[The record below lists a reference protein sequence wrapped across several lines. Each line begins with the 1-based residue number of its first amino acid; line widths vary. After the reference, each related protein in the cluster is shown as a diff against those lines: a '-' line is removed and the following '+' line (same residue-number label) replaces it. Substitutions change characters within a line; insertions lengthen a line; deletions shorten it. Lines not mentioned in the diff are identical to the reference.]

1 MWSTERMPIDRWGK
15 RADII
20 MDGDSTIKRMNV
32 GRVYEQYCN
41 AVGHLMHLDL
51 KAKMDAGVPESE
63 IWGFL
68 TRYYHTASPMMGE
81 LVDETLTPFPEKRA
95 KHLASVYK
103 EGVYLWLP
111 ANSPTIG
118 DQQIEDLRTAYPIPK
133 APVTYI
139 GSLGTPVTTVDDIL
153 IGSMYIILLEKT
165 GSDWAAVSS
174 AKRQHFGLLAKLTN
188 ADKYSLPWRE
198 QPVRFL
204 GESEVRL
211 LVAIVGSEITADLL
225 EIPNSP
231 AASKAIVRKLLSA
244 VKPTDVDTI
253 INRKEVPRGISR
265 SVMFVK
271 HILACAGFEFT
282 NE

>member
-1 MWSTERMPIDRWGK
+1 MPVDQWGK

-32 GRVYEQYCN
+32 GRVYEQYVN
-41 AVGHLMHLDL
+41 AVGELIHRRL
-51 KAKMDAGVPESE
+51 KTMVDAKAPESE
-63 IWGFL
+63 VWSYL
-68 TRYYHTASPMMGE
+68 TEYYRTASPMMGE
-81 LVDETLTPFPEKRA
+81 LVDEKLTPFSDKRA
-95 KHLASVYK
+95 SHIQSVYK
-103 EGVYLWLP
+103 EGIYLWLP
-111 ANSPTIG
+111 ANSPTVG
-118 DQQIEDLRTAYPIPK
+118 DQQIEDLRSKYPVPK
-133 APVTYI
+133 GKVTYI
-139 GSLGTPVTTVDDIL
+139 GESGVPCTTHSDIL

-211 LVAIVGSEITADLL
+211 LAAVIGPQITADLL

-231 AASKAIVRKLLSA
+231 AASKAIVKAILKA
-244 VKPTDVDTI
+244 HKPTDIDHV
-253 INRKEVPRGISR
+253 INRKDVPRGISR